1 MSIVPPCLHRGRQC
15 LAPSPFCMQDTV
27 CGGSGKLGRSPGPRI
42 PPVGLHLDAGMGKTR
57 EADTEQR
64 RLQSLQALEASRA
77 RYENLYQDAPD
88 MFASVTVDTERVVQ
102 CNATLLR
109 ATGFRR
115 SEVIGRPLQDLHDA
129 AGAADLAQ
137 ALERV
142 RADGRAR
149 DVELRLRRRD
159 GTLLDVSLSMALVRD
174 EQKNYYYR
182 SIWRD
187 VTDRKRAEDA
197 LRRKQG
203 ELERSQDELQAL
215 AGRLLTA
222 QDDERRRISRELHDD
237 VNQRLAMLT
246 LDVESLQAGLSRS
259 QRETA
264 ERLGVIRDRLV
275 ELSDDVHGLA
285 YGLHPSVLDHLGLKA
300 ALHSHVADLQR
311 HESIRIG
318 LHVGD
323 SLERLPADV
332 AACLY
337 RVAQA
342 ALRNVVKHAHA
353 SRATVEV
360 RRAEGGVRLS
370 VSDDGVGFAGPTRSS
385 EGLGIVGMQERV
397 RLVGGR
403 FALTSQVGEGSSLT
417 VCLPLPGEDAGEE
430 DGEET
435 ASTTGG

>member
-1 MSIVPPCLHRGRQC
+1 
-15 LAPSPFCMQDTV
+15 
-27 CGGSGKLGRSPGPRI
+27 
-42 PPVGLHLDAGMGKTR
+42 MGKTR
-57 EADTEQR
+57 EADTEHR
-64 RLQSLQALEASRA
+64 RLQSLQALEAARA

-109 ATGFRR
+109 VTGFRR
-115 SEVIGRPLQDLHDA
+115 RQVIGRPLQDLHDNGCA
-129 AGAADLAQ
+129 TDLAQ
-137 ALERV
+137 ALDRV
-142 RADGRAR
+142 RAEGRAR

-197 LRRKQG
+197 LRRKQA
-203 ELERSQDELQAL
+203 ELERSQAELQAL

-300 ALHSHVADLQR
+300 ALRSHVSDLQR
-311 HESIRIG
+311 HESIRID

-323 SLERLPADV
+323 DLERPPSDV

-353 SRATVEV
+353 TRATVEV

-370 VSDDGVGFAGPTRSS
+370 VSDDGVGFAVPTRSS

-403 FALTSQVGEGSSLT
+403 FTLTSQVGEGSSVT
-417 VCLPLPGEDAGEE
+417 VCLPLPGKDAGEE
-430 DGEET
+430 DGEKT
-435 ASTTGG
+435 AGTAGG

>member
-1 MSIVPPCLHRGRQC
+1 MP
-15 LAPSPFCMQDTV
+15 
-27 CGGSGKLGRSPGPRI
+27 KPR
-42 PPVGLHLDAGMGKTR
+42 DA
-57 EADTEQR
+57 DSEQR
-64 RLQSLQALEASRA
+64 QVQSLRALEAARA

-115 SEVIGRPLQDLHDA
+115 REVIGRPLQDLHDA
-129 AGAADLAQ
+129 GCAADLAQ
-137 ALERV
+137 ALDKVRV
-142 RADGRAR
+142 DGRAR

-159 GTLLDVSLSMALVRD
+159 GNLLDVSLSMALVRD
-174 EQKNYYYR
+174 EQKHYYYR

-197 LRRKQG
+197 LRRKQA
-203 ELERSQDELQAL
+203 ELERSQAELQAL

-246 LDVESLQAGLSRS
+246 LDVESLQARAPRAPGV
-259 QRETA
+259 TA

-285 YGLHPSVLDHLGLKA
+285 YDLHPSVLDHLGLRA
-300 ALHSHVADLQR
+300 ALKSHVADLQR
-311 HESIRIG
+311 HEPIRID
-318 LHVGD
+318 LHVGAN
-323 SLERLPADV
+323 LERLPPDV

-342 ALRNVVKHAHA
+342 ALRNVVKHAQA
-353 SRATVEV
+353 NRVAVELEPV
-360 RRAEGGVRLS
+360 DGGVRLS
-370 VSDDGVGFAGPTRSS
+370 VSDDGVGFAVPARSS

-403 FALTSQVGEGSSLT
+403 FSLTSRVGEGSRVT
-417 VCLPLPGEDAGEE
+417 VWVPLARGDAGE
-430 DGEET
+430 
-435 ASTTGG
+435 

>member
-1 MSIVPPCLHRGRQC
+1 MERLR
-15 LAPSPFCMQDTV
+15 DTD
-27 CGGSGKLGRSPGPRI
+27 SER
-42 PPVGLHLDAGMGKTR
+42 
-57 EADTEQR
+57 R
-64 RLQSLQALEASRA
+64 RLESLRALEAARA

-88 MFASVTVDTERVVQ
+88 MFASVTVDTECVVQ

-115 SEVIGRPLQDLHDA
+115 NEVIGRPLQELHDA
-129 AGAADLAQ
+129 GCAAELAQ
-137 ALERV
+137 ALDTV
-142 RADGRAR
+142 RAEGRAR
-149 DVELRLRRRD
+149 DIELRLRRRD
-159 GTLLDVSLSMALVRD
+159 GGLLEVSLSVALIRD
-174 EQKNYYYR
+174 EQQKYYYR

-187 VTDRKRAEDA
+187 VTDRKRAEAA
-197 LRRKQG
+197 LRRKQA
-203 ELERSQDELQAL
+203 ELERSQAELQAL

-237 VNQRLAMLT
+237 LNQRLAMLT
-246 LDVESLQAGLSRS
+246 LDVESLQAQVPRSR
-259 QRETA
+259 RVTA
-264 ERLGVIRDRLV
+264 DRLGVIRDRLV

-300 ALHSHVADLQR
+300 ALRSHVADLRR
-311 HESIRIG
+311 HESIRID

-323 SLERLPADV
+323 DIEPLPVDV

-353 SRATVEV
+353 GGVVVEV
-360 RRAEGGVRLS
+360 ESVDGGVRLS
-370 VSDDGVGFAGPTRSS
+370 VADDGVGFAAPMRSS

-403 FALTSQVGEGSSLT
+403 FVLTSHVGEGSR
-417 VCLPLPGEDAGEE
+417 VMVWLPLPGGGAGEKHV
-430 DGEET
+430 ET
-435 ASTTGG
+435 TAGPAGG

>member
-1 MSIVPPCLHRGRQC
+1 MV
-15 LAPSPFCMQDTV
+15 
-27 CGGSGKLGRSPGPRI
+27 
-42 PPVGLHLDAGMGKTR
+42 KTR
-57 EADTEQR
+57 EADAEQR
-64 RLQSLQALEASRA
+64 RLQSLRDLEAARA

-115 SEVIGRPLQDLHDA
+115 HEVIGRPLQDLHD
-129 AGAADLAQ
+129 GGSAADLAR
-137 ALERV
+137 ALDRV

-149 DVELRLRRRD
+149 DAELRLRRRD
-159 GTLLDVSLSMALVRD
+159 GRLLDVSLSMALVRD
-174 EQKNYYYR
+174 ERQNYYYR

-197 LRRKQG
+197 LRRKQE
-203 ELERSQDELQAL
+203 ELERSQAELQAL

-246 LDVESLQAGLSRS
+246 LDVESLQARLPRS
-259 QRETA
+259 PRETA
-264 ERLGVIRDRLV
+264 ERLAAIRDRLV
-275 ELSDDVHGLA
+275 ALSDDVHGLA
-285 YGLHPSVLDHLGLKA
+285 YGLHPSVLDHLGLEA
-300 ALHSHVADLQR
+300 ALRSHVADLRR
-311 HESIRIG
+311 HDSIRID
-318 LHVGD
+318 LRVGD
-323 SLERLPADV
+323 DIEPLPVDL

-353 SRATVEV
+353 GVVVVEV
-360 RRAEGGVRLS
+360 EAVDGGVRLS
-370 VSDDGVGFAGPTRSS
+370 VADDGVGFAAPTRSS

-403 FALTSQVGEGSSLT
+403 FVLTSRVGEGSRVT
-417 VCLPLPGEDAGEE
+417 VWVPLPGGGAGEE
-430 DGEET
+430 HVET
-435 ASTTGG
+435 TAGPAGG

>member
-1 MSIVPPCLHRGRQC
+1 MR
-15 LAPSPFCMQDTV
+15 
-27 CGGSGKLGRSPGPRI
+27 KPR
-42 PPVGLHLDAGMGKTR
+42 D
-57 EADTEQR
+57 DDSQQR
-64 RLQSLQALEASRA
+64 RLQSLQALEAARA

-109 ATGFRR
+109 TTGFRR
-115 SEVIGRPLQDLHDA
+115 REVIGRPLQDLHDT
-129 AGAADLAQ
+129 GCAADLAH
-137 ALERV
+137 ALDRV

-159 GTLLDVSLSMALVRD
+159 AKPLDVSLSMALIRD
-174 EQKNYYYR
+174 ERQHYYYR

-187 VTDRKRAEDA
+187 VTDRKRAEAA
-197 LRRKQG
+197 LRRKQA
-203 ELERSQDELQAL
+203 ELERSRAELQAL

-246 LDVESLQAGLSRS
+246 LDVESLQARAPRS
-259 QRETA
+259 PRATA
-264 ERLGVIRDRLV
+264 ERLAVIRDRLV

-300 ALHSHVADLQR
+300 ALRSHVSDLR
-311 HESIRIG
+311 RRESIRID

-323 SLERLPADV
+323 AVERLRPDV

-342 ALRNVVKHAHA
+342 ALRNVVKHARA
-353 SRATVEV
+353 SRAAVELEP
-360 RRAEGGVRLS
+360 AAGGIRLS
-370 VSDDGVGFAGPTRSS
+370 VSDDGVGFAVAARSS

-397 RLVGGR
+397 RLAGGR
-403 FALTSQVGEGSSLT
+403 FSLTSRVGEGSR
-417 VCLPLPGEDAGEE
+417 VAVWVPLPEE
-430 DGEET
+430 DGR
-435 ASTTGG
+435 

>member
-1 MSIVPPCLHRGRQC
+1 MR
-15 LAPSPFCMQDTV
+15 
-27 CGGSGKLGRSPGPRI
+27 
-42 PPVGLHLDAGMGKTR
+42 KTR
-57 EADTEQR
+57 DADREQTR
-64 RLQSLQALEASRA
+64 TRSLRALEAARA

-109 ATGFRR
+109 ATGYRR
-115 SEVIGRPLQDLHDA
+115 TEVLGRPIRDLHDPDSA
-129 AGAADLAQ
+129 AALAE
-137 ALERV
+137 ALETA

-149 DVELRLRRRD
+149 DVELRLRRQD
-159 GTLLDVSLSMALVRD
+159 GNLLDVSLSMALIRD
-174 EQKNYYYR
+174 ERQNYYYR

-187 VTDRKRAEDA
+187 VTERKRAEAA
-197 LRRKQG
+197 LRRKQA
-203 ELERSQDELQAL
+203 ELERSQAELRAL

-246 LDVESLQAGLSRS
+246 LDIESLQARVPRS
-259 QRETA
+259 PRVTG
-264 ERLGVIRDRLV
+264 ERLGAIRDRLV

-300 ALHSHVADLQR
+300 ALRSHVSDLRR
-311 HESIRIG
+311 HESIRID
-318 LHVGD
+318 LQVGD
-323 SLERLPADV
+323 IVEPLPPDV

-353 SRATVEV
+353 SRVTVEV
-360 RRAEGGVRLS
+360 EPADGGIRLS
-370 VSDDGVGFAGPTRSS
+370 LADDGVGFSGPTRSS

-403 FALTSQVGEGSSLT
+403 FTLHSQVGEGSRIT
-417 VCLPLPGEDAGEE
+417 VWVPLATDGADWE
-430 DGEET
+430 DGQTT
-435 ASTTGG
+435 AGPAGG

>member
-1 MSIVPPCLHRGRQC
+1 MEDMPQRR
-15 LAPSPFCMQDTV
+15 
-27 CGGSGKLGRSPGPRI
+27 
-42 PPVGLHLDAGMGKTR
+42 DA
-57 EADTEQR
+57 DSEQR
-64 RLQSLQALEASRA
+64 QVQSLRALEAARA

-115 SEVIGRPLQDLHDA
+115 HEVIGRPLQDLHDA
-129 AGAADLAQ
+129 GCAADLAQ
-137 ALERV
+137 ALDKVRV
-142 RADGRAR
+142 DGRAR
-149 DVELRLRRRD
+149 DVELRLRRHD
-159 GTLLDVSLSMALVRD
+159 GNLLDVSLSMALVRD

-197 LRRKQG
+197 LRRKQA
-203 ELERSQDELQAL
+203 ELERSQAELQAL

-237 VNQRLAMLT
+237 VNQRLAILT
-246 LDVESLQAGLSRS
+246 LDVESLQARVPRAPGA
-259 QRETA
+259 TA
-264 ERLGVIRDRLV
+264 KRLGVIRDRLV

-285 YGLHPSVLDHLGLKA
+285 YDLHPSVLDHLGLRA
-300 ALHSHVADLQR
+300 ALKSYVADLQR
-311 HESIRIG
+311 HESIRID

-323 SLERLPADV
+323 NLERLPPDV

-342 ALRNVVKHAHA
+342 ALRNVVKHAQA
-353 SRATVEV
+353 NRVAVELEPV
-360 RRAEGGVRLS
+360 DGGVRLS
-370 VSDDGVGFAGPTRSS
+370 VSDDGVGFAVPARSS

-403 FALTSQVGEGSSLT
+403 FSLKSQVGEGSRVT
-417 VCLPLPGEDAGEE
+417 VWVPLPRGDAGE
-430 DGEET
+430 
-435 ASTTGG
+435 

>member
-1 MSIVPPCLHRGRQC
+1 
-15 LAPSPFCMQDTV
+15 MQTM
-27 CGGSGKLGRSPGPRI
+27 R
-42 PPVGLHLDAGMGKTR
+42 DADREQTR
-57 EADTEQR
+57 E
-64 RLQSLQALEASRA
+64 QSLQALEAARA

-109 ATGFRR
+109 ATGYRR
-115 SEVIGRPLQDLHDA
+115 TEVLGCPVRDLHDPGSA
-129 AGAADLAQ
+129 PALGR
-137 ALERV
+137 ALETA

-159 GTLLDVSLSMALVRD
+159 GNLLDVSLSMALIRD
-174 EQKNYYYR
+174 EQQNYYYR

-197 LRRKQG
+197 LRRKQA
-203 ELERSQDELQAL
+203 ELERSQAELQAL

-246 LDVESLQAGLSRS
+246 LDVESLQAGVPRS
-259 QRETA
+259 ARATA
-264 ERLGVIRDRLV
+264 ERLGAIRDRLV

-300 ALHSHVADLQR
+300 ALRSHVADLRR
-311 HESIRIG
+311 HGSIRIDLRIG
-318 LHVGD
+318 NLAEPVP
-323 SLERLPADV
+323 PAV

-337 RVAQA
+337 HVAQA
-342 ALRNVVKHAHA
+342 ALRNVVRHARA
-353 SRATVEV
+353 SRVTVEV
-360 RRAEGGVRLS
+360 APAGGGVRLS
-370 VSDDGVGFAGPTRSS
+370 VADDGVGFAVPAGSA

-397 RLVGGR
+397 RLAGGR
-403 FALTSQVGEGSSLT
+403 FELASRVGEGSRVT
-417 VCLPLPGEDAGEE
+417 VWAPLPGHGAGKE
-430 DGEET
+430 DGETT
-435 ASTTGG
+435 ARTAGG

>member
-1 MSIVPPCLHRGRQC
+1 
-15 LAPSPFCMQDTV
+15 MQTM
-27 CGGSGKLGRSPGPRI
+27 R
-42 PPVGLHLDAGMGKTR
+42 DADREQTR
-57 EADTEQR
+57 E
-64 RLQSLQALEASRA
+64 QSLQALEAARA

-109 ATGFRR
+109 ATGYRR
-115 SEVIGRPLQDLHDA
+115 TEVLGCPVRDLHDPGSA
-129 AGAADLAQ
+129 PALGR
-137 ALERV
+137 ALETA

-159 GTLLDVSLSMALVRD
+159 GNLLDVSLSMALIRD
-174 EQKNYYYR
+174 EQQNYYYR

-197 LRRKQG
+197 LRRKQA
-203 ELERSQDELQAL
+203 ELERSQAELQAL

-246 LDVESLQAGLSRS
+246 LAVEALQAGVPRS
-259 QRETA
+259 PRATA
-264 ERLGVIRDRLV
+264 ERLGAIRDRLV

-300 ALHSHVADLQR
+300 ALRSHVADLQR
-311 HESIRIG
+311 HASIRIDLRIG
-318 LHVGD
+318 NLAEPVP
-323 SLERLPADV
+323 PAV

-337 RVAQA
+337 HVAQA
-342 ALRNVVKHAHA
+342 ALRNVVRHARA
-353 SRATVEV
+353 SRVTVEV
-360 RRAEGGVRLS
+360 APAGGGVRLS
-370 VSDDGVGFAGPTRSS
+370 VADDGVGFAVPAGSA

-397 RLVGGR
+397 RLAGGR
-403 FALTSQVGEGSSLT
+403 FELASRVGEGSRVT
-417 VCLPLPGEDAGEE
+417 VWAPLPGHGAGKE
-430 DGEET
+430 DGETT
-435 ASTTGG
+435 ARTAGG

>member
-1 MSIVPPCLHRGRQC
+1 MRKPRN
-15 LAPSPFCMQDTV
+15 
-27 CGGSGKLGRSPGPRI
+27 GGS
-42 PPVGLHLDAGMGKTR
+42 
-57 EADTEQR
+57 ER
-64 RLQSLQALEASRA
+64 RLESLRALEAARA

-109 ATGFRR
+109 ATGYRR
-115 SEVIGRPLQDLHDA
+115 NEVIGRPLQELHDT
-129 AGAADLAQ
+129 GCAADLAQ
-137 ALERV
+137 ALDTV
-142 RADGRAR
+142 RAEGRAR

-159 GTLLDVSLSMALVRD
+159 GRPLDVSLSMALVRD

-197 LRRKQG
+197 LRRKQA
-203 ELERSQDELQAL
+203 ELERSQAELQAL

-237 VNQRLAMLT
+237 VNQRLAILT
-246 LDVESLQAGLSRS
+246 LDVESLQARVPRAPGA
-259 QRETA
+259 TA
-264 ERLGVIRDRLV
+264 KRLGVIRDRLV

-285 YGLHPSVLDHLGLKA
+285 YDLHPSVLDHLGLRA
-300 ALHSHVADLQR
+300 ALKSYVADLQR
-311 HESIRIG
+311 HESIRID

-323 SLERLPADV
+323 NLERLPPDV

-342 ALRNVVKHAHA
+342 ALRNVVKHAQA
-353 SRATVEV
+353 NRVAVELEPV
-360 RRAEGGVRLS
+360 DGGVRLS
-370 VSDDGVGFAGPTRSS
+370 VSDDGVGFAVPARSS

-403 FALTSQVGEGSSLT
+403 FSLTSRVGEGSRVT
-417 VCLPLPGEDAGEE
+417 VWVPLARGDAGE
-430 DGEET
+430 
-435 ASTTGG
+435 

>member
-1 MSIVPPCLHRGRQC
+1 MEGMPKPRDAESGR
-15 LAPSPFCMQDTV
+15 
-27 CGGSGKLGRSPGPRI
+27 
-42 PPVGLHLDAGMGKTR
+42 
-57 EADTEQR
+57 R
-64 RLQSLQALEASRA
+64 RRKSLRALEAARA

-115 SEVIGRPLQDLHDA
+115 NELLGRPLQDLHDA
-129 AGAADLAQ
+129 GCVADLAQ
-137 ALERV
+137 ALDRV
-142 RADGRAR
+142 RAEGRAR

-159 GTLLDVSLSMALVRD
+159 GGLLDVSLSMALIRD

-187 VTDRKRAEDA
+187 VTDRKRAEAA
-197 LRRKQG
+197 LRRKQA
-203 ELERSQDELQAL
+203 ELERSRAELQAL

-246 LDVESLQAGLSRS
+246 LDVESLQAGLPRS

-285 YGLHPSVLDHLGLKA
+285 YGLHPSVLDHLGLTA
-300 ALHSHVADLQR
+300 ALRSHVSDLRR

-323 SLERLPADV
+323 DLERLPPDV

-342 ALRNVVKHAHA
+342 ALRNVVRHARA
-353 SRATVEV
+353 GRATVEV
-360 RRAEGGVRLS
+360 GRADGGVRLS

-403 FALTSQVGEGSSLT
+403 FTLTSQVGEGSSVT
-417 VCLPLPGEDAGEE
+417 VWLPLPGEGAGED

-435 ASTTGG
+435 AGTAGG

>member
-1 MSIVPPCLHRGRQC
+1 MPQRR
-15 LAPSPFCMQDTV
+15 
-27 CGGSGKLGRSPGPRI
+27 
-42 PPVGLHLDAGMGKTR
+42 DA
-57 EADTEQR
+57 DSEQR
-64 RLQSLQALEASRA
+64 QVQSLRALEAARA

-115 SEVIGRPLQDLHDA
+115 HEVIGRPLQDLHDA
-129 AGAADLAQ
+129 GCAADLAQ
-137 ALERV
+137 ALDKVRV
-142 RADGRAR
+142 DGRAR
-149 DVELRLRRRD
+149 DVELRLRRHD
-159 GTLLDVSLSMALVRD
+159 GNLLDVSLSMALVRD

-197 LRRKQG
+197 LRRKQA
-203 ELERSQDELQAL
+203 ELERSQAELQAL

-237 VNQRLAMLT
+237 VNQRLAILT
-246 LDVESLQAGLSRS
+246 LDVESLQARVPRAPGA
-259 QRETA
+259 TA
-264 ERLGVIRDRLV
+264 KRLGVIRDRLV

-285 YGLHPSVLDHLGLKA
+285 YDLHPSVLDHLGLRA
-300 ALHSHVADLQR
+300 ALKSYVADLQR
-311 HESIRIG
+311 HESIRID

-323 SLERLPADV
+323 NLERLPPDV

-342 ALRNVVKHAHA
+342 ALRNVVKHAQA
-353 SRATVEV
+353 NRVAVELEPV
-360 RRAEGGVRLS
+360 DGGVRLS
-370 VSDDGVGFAGPTRSS
+370 VSDDGVGFAVPARSS

-403 FALTSQVGEGSSLT
+403 FSLKSQVGEGSRVT
-417 VCLPLPGEDAGEE
+417 VWVPLPR
-430 DGEET
+430 
-435 ASTTGG
+435 GGRR

>member
-1 MSIVPPCLHRGRQC
+1 MP
-15 LAPSPFCMQDTV
+15 
-27 CGGSGKLGRSPGPRI
+27 KPR
-42 PPVGLHLDAGMGKTR
+42 D
-57 EADTEQR
+57 ADTERR
-64 RLQSLQALEASRA
+64 RLQSLQALEAARA

-115 SEVIGRPLQDLHDA
+115 REVIGRPLQDLHDS
-129 AGAADLAQ
+129 GCAADLAQ
-137 ALERV
+137 ALDRV
-142 RADGRAR
+142 RAEGRAR
-149 DVELRLRRRD
+149 DIELRLRRQD
-159 GTLLDVSLSMALVRD
+159 GALLDVSLSMALVRD

-197 LRRKQG
+197 LRRKQA
-203 ELERSQDELQAL
+203 ELERSQAELQAL

-259 QRETA
+259 RRETA

-300 ALHSHVADLQR
+300 ALRSHVSDLQR

-323 SLERLPADV
+323 DLERPPSEV

-353 SRATVEV
+353 RRAMVEV
-360 RRAEGGVRLS
+360 RRAEGGIRLS
-370 VSDDGVGFAGPTRSS
+370 VSDDGVGFAVPTRSS

-403 FALTSQVGEGSSLT
+403 FALASRVGEGSSVT
-417 VCLPLPGEDAGEE
+417 VWLPLSGEGVVEEHGEK
-430 DGEET
+430 T
-435 ASTTGG
+435 ASTAGG

>member
-1 MSIVPPCLHRGRQC
+1 MV
-15 LAPSPFCMQDTV
+15 
-27 CGGSGKLGRSPGPRI
+27 
-42 PPVGLHLDAGMGKTR
+42 KTR
-57 EADTEQR
+57 GADAEQR
-64 RLQSLQALEASRA
+64 RLRSLQALEAARA

-115 SEVIGRPLQDLHDA
+115 REVIGRPLQDLHDP
-129 AGAADLAQ
+129 GCAADLAR
-137 ALERV
+137 ALDRV

-159 GTLLDVSLSMALVRD
+159 ATLLDVSLSMALVRD
-174 EQKNYYYR
+174 ERQDYYYR

-187 VTDRKRAEDA
+187 VTDRKRAEEA
-197 LRRKQG
+197 LRRKQA
-203 ELERSQDELQAL
+203 ELERSQGELQAL

-246 LDVESLQAGLSRS
+246 LDVESLQAGAPRS
-259 QRETA
+259 QPETA

-300 ALHSHVADLQR
+300 ALRSHVTDLQR
-311 HESIRIG
+311 HESIRID
-318 LHVGD
+318 LRVAGD
-323 SLERLPADV
+323 LERLPADV

-342 ALRNVVKHAHA
+342 ALRNVVRHAHA
-353 SRATVEV
+353 SRATVEAG
-360 RRAEGGVRLS
+360 RSEGGVRLS
-370 VSDDGVGFAGPTRSS
+370 VSDDGVGFASPTRSS

-403 FALTSQVGEGSSLT
+403 FSLTSQVGEGSS
-417 VCLPLPGEDAGEE
+417 VSVWLPLSGKDAGEE
-430 DGEET
+430 DGEKTPST
-435 ASTTGG
+435 AGG

>member
-1 MSIVPPCLHRGRQC
+1 MD
-15 LAPSPFCMQDTV
+15 MQ
-27 CGGSGKLGRSPGPRI
+27 
-42 PPVGLHLDAGMGKTR
+42 KTR
-57 EADTEQR
+57 EADREQAR
-64 RLQSLQALEASRA
+64 AQSLRALEAARA

-109 ATGFRR
+109 ATGYRR
-115 SEVIGRPLQDLHDA
+115 TEVLGRPIRELHDPGSA
-129 AGAADLAQ
+129 AALAGA
-137 ALERV
+137 LEAA

-149 DVELRLRRRD
+149 DVELRLRRQD
-159 GTLLDVSLSMALVRD
+159 GNLLDVSLSMALIRD
-174 EQKNYYYR
+174 ERQNYYYR

-187 VTDRKRAEDA
+187 VTERKRAEAA
-197 LRRKQG
+197 LRRKQA
-203 ELERSQDELQAL
+203 ELERSQAELRAL

-246 LDVESLQAGLSRS
+246 LDVESLQSRVPRS
-259 QRETA
+259 PRVTA
-264 ERLGVIRDRLV
+264 ERLGAIRDRLV

-300 ALHSHVADLQR
+300 ALRSHVSDLRR
-311 HESIRIG
+311 HESIRID
-318 LHVGD
+318 LQVGD
-323 SLERLPADV
+323 IVEPLPPDV

-353 SRATVEV
+353 SRVTVEV
-360 RRAEGGVRLS
+360 EPADAGIRLS
-370 VSDDGVGFAGPTRSS
+370 LADDGVGFSGPTRSS

-403 FALTSQVGEGSSLT
+403 FTLNSQVGEGSRIT
-417 VCLPLPGEDAGEE
+417 VWVPLATDGADWE
-430 DGEET
+430 DGQTT
-435 ASTTGG
+435 AGPAGG